1 MSSNSSSGTS
11 LAQPLRGGAPMSS
24 SIDWFPISHR
34 RQIGGMNSFFET
46 GEDHFFG
53 QGVLGQESERLM
65 HRDRHRL
72 VERIAIDAAADGGAG
87 DPADAVRRR
96 QAAGTA
102 VASR

>member
-1 MSSNSSSGTS
+1 MSSASSSGTS

-53 QGVLGQESERLM
+53 QGIPGQEGQCLT
-65 HRDRHRL
+65 HRDGHRL
-72 VERIAIDAAADGGAG
+72 VEGIAIDAAADSGKSDRG
-87 DPADAVRRR
+87 DAVPSR
-96 QAAGTA
+96 QAQRIYG
-102 VASR
+102 ASG